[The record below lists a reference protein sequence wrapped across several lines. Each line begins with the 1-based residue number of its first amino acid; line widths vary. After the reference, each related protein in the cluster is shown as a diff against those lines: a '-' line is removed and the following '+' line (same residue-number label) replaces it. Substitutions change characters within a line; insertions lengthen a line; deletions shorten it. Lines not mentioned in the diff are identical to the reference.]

1 MAPGRLDC
9 IFEFGAS
16 SAYTQ
21 TMPSAPRAHIVLA
34 EDEPMIGRILEFKL
48 DREGHR
54 VTWVR
59 TAAEAERICR
69 EEPVDLLLLDIS
81 LEEDGRVL
89 CRRLTGSSHQPRA
102 GVVLMPELRS
112 PDGERLA
119 LEAGARAVVIK
130 PFKPTIVAAKI
141 RELLDSAG

>member
-1 MAPGRLDC
+1 M
-9 IFEFGAS
+9 
-16 SAYTQ
+16 SATL
-21 TMPSAPRAHIVLA
+21 PAHIVLA

-59 TAAEAERICR
+59 TAAEAERICLA
-69 EEPVDLLLLDIS
+69 EQVDLLLCDVT

-89 CRRLTGSSHQPRA
+89 CRRLVDSSRQPRS
-102 GVVLMPELRS
+102 GVVLMPEQRS

-141 RELLDSAG
+141 RELLDSAD